1 MPDFLNRLA
10 ARALGALALAEPLV
24 PARFDPG
31 VEHVALTPFEQ
42 VNQPAPASEA
52 IGESPARFF
61 SRQTLVR
68 SYRRA
73 GSAVSSPLFGNLDD
87 DSHSIRSQHQH
98 RSSAENLQ
106 QQFTNEPRSWSDAQH
121 AHLPASTLTPHSRT
135 NETEAAVPG
144 IADAKRASVLPLFAE
159 PRSTLTESA
168 LKPDRVPGQKQQQK
182 TSVSRHAPPTVR
194 ISIGRIEVRAE
205 LPVRVPA
212 PASQRSRTSHVS
224 LEQFL
229 KQASGDTR

>member
-31 VEHVALTPFEQ
+31 VEHVALTPFKPDI
-42 VNQPAPASEA
+42 QPALASEA
-52 IGESPARFF
+52 IADSADRTFLHHSPAAVPESGFGRFE
-61 SRQTLVR
+61 S
-68 SYRRA
+68 
-73 GSAVSSPLFGNLDD
+73 LFGNLDD
-87 DSHSIRSQHQH
+87 DSHSIGSQHRH
-98 RSSAENLQ
+98 RSSSENLQ

-121 AHLPASTLTPHSRT
+121 SHLPASTLTPHSRT
-135 NETEAAVPG
+135 SDTEAAVPRD
-144 IADAKRASVLPLFAE
+144 ADTKRASVLPLFVE
-159 PRSTLTESA
+159 PRPPFIEPA
-168 LKPDRVPGQKQQQK
+168 LKADRVASQEQRR
-182 TSVSRHAPPTVR
+182 SASHDAPPTVR